1 MSPSA
6 DPTSA
11 GPDWTVQAADTIEAV
26 VSVARDKAT
35 VPVRTAARALVYGL
49 ALAVVGIVA
58 LILTVVGLVR
68 LATVYLPVAWVGWA
82 PGHHHRVWVAYVA
95 VGVILTLFGLFF
107 LRKAEN
113 AAQERP

>member
-1 MSPSA
+1 MSRSP
-6 DPTSA
+6 DQTSSS
-11 GPDWTVQAADTIEAV
+11 PDWTVQASDTIEAV

-49 ALAVVGIVA
+49 ALAAVGAVA
-58 LILTVVGLVR
+58 LVVTVVGLVR
-68 LATVYLPVAWVGWA
+68 LATVYLPLGRA

-95 VGVILTLFGLFF
+95 VGLILSLFGLFF

-113 AAQERP
+113 AAQGGP